1 MSDGRRLVADGSSV
15 VQAPDNFDP
24 GEERMSAKTQRQ
36 QESLRSYD
44 KLFVGGRWTNPSS
57 SSVIDVIS
65 PTTEQAIAH
74 VPEGQAADID
84 AAVAAARRAFDS
96 GPWPR
101 MTKQERSAALRR
113 VRDEVEARVPEMSAA
128 LTTEIG
134 APLAASRGY
143 HEAAVRMW
151 ESAIET

>member
-1 MSDGRRLVADGSSV
+1 
-15 VQAPDNFDP
+15 
-24 GEERMSAKTQRQ
+24 MSAKAQRKH
-36 QESLRSYD
+36 ESLRSYD

-65 PTTEQAIAH
+65 PTTEENIAR

-101 MTKQERSAALRR
+101 MSPQQRLVTAE
-113 VRDEVEARVPEMSAA
+113 EV
-128 LTTEIG
+128 
-134 APLAASRGY
+134 
-143 HEAAVRMW
+143 AAVALLLA
-151 ESAIET
+151 SAEGRGINGQAINVDGGTVLF